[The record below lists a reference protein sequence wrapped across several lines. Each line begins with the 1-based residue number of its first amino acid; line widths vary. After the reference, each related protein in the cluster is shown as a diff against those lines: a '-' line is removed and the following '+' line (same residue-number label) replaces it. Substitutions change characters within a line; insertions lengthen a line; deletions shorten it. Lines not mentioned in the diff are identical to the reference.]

1 FVENNSNKAL
11 GTSATYAWNQ
21 KSAVVFNVLYSDESP
36 DSLAYRRPRLY
47 NNAYYVY
54 RGSRVEVGAEA
65 NAVMQGNSALMDS
78 TETAFAFS
86 GTLMAKYKLKRFGFY
101 GRGEFFQDRQEMLT
115 GPLGNG
121 NDRMRG
127 IQIIGGTAG
136 VEFKPVSHSYLRLE
150 SRCLQSLRQQQ
161 LFYWNQQHL
170 AYRMEVI
177 AAMGVWF

>member
-1 FVENNSNKAL
+1 
-11 GTSATYAWNQ
+11 
-21 KSAVVFNVLYSDESP
+21 
-36 DSLAYRRPRLY
+36 LY